1 MERVQIAVTGGTG
14 HLGYCLIQNLVK
26 NGYFVRAL
34 YRNNIPELKHSNLLW
49 IKGDLTDVAS
59 LELLVEKASVM
70 IHSASLISV
79 GNQDAKEVYRVNVN
93 GTQSILKVCQNRPI
107 RMIYISSSVAVK
119 ETIDNQIHD
128 ENRPYKTET
137 DFSYDWSKAV
147 SEQLVLKDVKDKG
160 LDAFILRPTSI
171 VGPPD
176 YRPSYFGQTIKDL
189 ALSNMPITIQGGYN
203 LVDVRDVAQTIINSI
218 TLGSA
223 GAVYLVGGNY
233 IHLKQ
238 IAELLHPH
246 KTFFSIPI
254 NVLIGLLPILK
265 WYQKIFPLKW
275 LITKESLIT
284 LKRAPKKIDSS
295 KAMKHLNHQIRP
307 TSETITDLIEWFK
320 KEQENDFRNI

>member
-26 NGYFVRAL
+26 KGYVVTAL
-34 YRNNIPELKHSNLLW
+34 YRKSIPELEHSNLSW
-49 IKGDLTDVAS
+49 IKGDITDVDA
-59 LELLVEKASVM
+59 LKLLVEKASVM

-79 GNQDAKEVYRVNVN
+79 GNQDAKEVYRVNID
-93 GTQSILKVCQNRPI
+93 GTKSILKACQNRPI

-119 ETIDNQIHD
+119 ETINTVIYD
-128 ENRPYKTET
+128 ENRPYKTEK
-137 DFSYDWSKAV
+137 DFSYDWSKAL
-147 SEQLVLKDVKDKG
+147 SEQLVLTDVKDKG
-160 LDAFILRPTSI
+160 LDAFIIRPTSI

-189 ALSNMPITIQGGYN
+189 SSINMPITIRAGYN
-203 LVDVRDVAQTIINSI
+203 LVDVRDVAHTIINSI
-218 TLGSA
+218 AQGSA
-223 GAVYLVGGNY
+223 GEVYLVGGFY

-246 KTFFSIPI
+246 KKFFSLPI
-254 NVLIGLLPILK
+254 NVLLGLLPILK

-284 LKRAPKKIDSS
+284 VKRAPKLMDSS
-295 KAMKHLNHQIRP
+295 KAIKYLNHQIRP
-307 TSETITDLIEWFK
+307 TSETLTDLLEWFK
-320 KEQENDFRNI
+320 KEQENDSRKI